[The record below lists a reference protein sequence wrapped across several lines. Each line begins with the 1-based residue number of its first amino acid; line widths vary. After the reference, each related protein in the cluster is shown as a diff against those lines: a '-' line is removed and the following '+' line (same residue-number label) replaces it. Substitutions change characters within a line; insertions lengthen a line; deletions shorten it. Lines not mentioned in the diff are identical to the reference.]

1 MKRTLLYLLLFI
13 TFNFYAQINPIV
25 HCDGNTIFDLTSRQS
40 EIIGNLNPA
49 ETTVSYYLSKF
60 DAERDAYPISN
71 PTSFQSTGTSTI
83 YARIINE
90 KSFSATITPF
100 LLKVS
105 ATPVAL
111 NGTVKYSGCVKSVIS
126 LNASG
131 GTFSYLYSKDGANY
145 QIEPYFYDMGPGSH
159 TLYVKDS
166 NNCTATTTMI
176 VQDINIPRLAVQSV
190 ATMPRCNGASDA
202 QIMTFVSGGTPPYN
216 LSILEKPDAIITTN
230 SDINNNF
237 HTYTTL
243 FMSSGWYTVL
253 VKDASGICS
262 EINHIQIQETKAIT
276 AATTITDQTI
286 TVIANGGS
294 NQYTYAISPTLYKFS
309 KNNVFTNL
317 APDTYEITVKDS
329 NNCTLDI
336 VNLTIVPPA
345 PLVDGKNT
353 ITQSFNVGQTLADI
367 NIQVTGIKW
376 YSNAVSPSGK
386 TKRTTETQLPPTTV
400 LVDGTTYYASQ
411 TINEIESKERL
422 AVTAKL
428 NTLSTPDF
436 ILSNFKYHPNP
447 VKNILSID
455 NTAVID
461 EATLFSVSGKV
472 VFDKKINS
480 MHSDLDLSHV
490 TTGIYILKVKSDGQ
504 EKVIKIVK
512 E

>member
-1 MKRTLLYLLLFI
+1 MKRTLLYLLLFT

-25 HCDGNTIFDLTSRQS
+25 HCDGNTIFDLTSRES

-49 ETTVSYYLSKF
+49 ETTVSYHTSKF
-60 DAERDAYPISN
+60 DADRGAYPIPN

-83 YARIINE
+83 YAQIINE
-90 KSFSATITPF
+90 RSISAIVKSFQ
-100 LLKVS
+100 LKVS
-105 ATPVAL
+105 ATPL
-111 NGTVKYSGCVKSVIS
+111 TLDGTVKYSGCVKSVTS

-131 GTFSYLYSKDGANY
+131 GTFSYQYSKDGTNY

-159 TLYVKDS
+159 TVYVKDS
-166 NNCTATTTMI
+166 NNCTATTTI
-176 VQDINIPRLAVQSV
+176 VIENRIIPRLEIQSV
-190 ATMPRCNGASDA
+190 ATMPRCNGDSDA

-216 LSILEKPDAIITTN
+216 LSILEKPDAFVYL
-230 SDINNNF
+230 NNNF
-237 HTYTTL
+237 YTISN
-243 FMSSGWYTVL
+243 MSAGQYTVL

-294 NQYTYAISPTLYKFS
+294 NQYTYAISPTLNQFS
-309 KNNVFTNL
+309 GNNVFANL
-317 APDTYEITVKDS
+317 APDTYEIIVRDS
-329 NNCTLDI
+329 NFCTSEI
-336 VNLTIVPPA
+336 LTLTVTPSA

-353 ITQSFNVGQTLADI
+353 ITRSFNIGQTLADI
-367 NIQVTGIKW
+367 NIQVMGIKW

-411 TINEIESKERL
+411 TINGIESKERL

-447 VKNILSID
+447 VKNTLSID

-480 MHSDLDLSHV
+480 MHSDLDLSHLA
-490 TTGIYILKVKSDGQ
+490 TGIYILKVKSEGQ
-504 EKVIKIVK
+504 EKTIKIVK

>member
-1 MKRTLLYLLLFI
+1 MKRTLLYLLLFT

-25 HCDGNTIFDLTSRQS
+25 HCDGNTIFDLTSRES

-49 ETTVSYYLSKF
+49 ETTVSYHISKF
-60 DAERDAYPISN
+60 DADRGAYPIPN

-83 YARIINE
+83 YAQIINE
-90 KSFSATITPF
+90 RSISAIVKSFQ
-100 LLKVS
+100 LKVS
-105 ATPVAL
+105 ATPL
-111 NGTVKYSGCVKSVIS
+111 TLDGTVKYSGCVKSVTS

-131 GTFSYLYSKDGANY
+131 GTFSYQYSKDGTNY

-159 TLYVKDS
+159 TVYVKDS

-176 VQDINIPRLAVQSV
+176 VQDINIPRLEIRSV

-202 QIMTFVSGGTPPYN
+202 QIMTIVSGGTPPYN
-216 LSILEKPDAIITTN
+216 LSILEKPDAFVYL
-230 SDINNNF
+230 NNNF
-237 HTYTTL
+237 YTINN
-243 FMSSGWYTVL
+243 MSAGQYTVL

-286 TVIANGGS
+286 TVIANGGT
-294 NQYTYAISPTLYKFS
+294 NQYTYAISPTLNQFS
-309 KNNVFTNL
+309 GNNVFANL
-317 APDTYEITVKDS
+317 APDTYEIIVRDS
-329 NNCTLDI
+329 NFCTSEIL
-336 VNLTIVPPA
+336 NLTVTPPA

-411 TINEIESKERL
+411 TINGIESKERL

-447 VKNILSID
+447 VKNTLSID

-472 VFDKKINS
+472 IFDKKINS
-480 MHSDLDLSHV
+480 MHSDLDLSHLA
-490 TTGIYILKVKSDGQ
+490 TGIYILKVKSEGQ
-504 EKVIKIVK
+504 EKTIKIVK